1 MVSASTDRGGK
12 RPRLVKAATCVF
24 AEKGYAATRVSDI
37 AERAGIG
44 KGTVYE
50 YFSSKKELLF
60 AVFESINEE
69 ITARLNTVLDDDEPT
84 QEQLFNL
91 LRLGAEVI
99 SEQRELQPVV
109 LDFWAASRGGGFEEH
124 YREAVVASYTLY
136 RKLIADF
143 IRDGQLQGKFR
154 NDVDAE
160 SLAATVVATVDGL
173 GVQHYFDRTMDPRR
187 ITEQFAH
194 LLFESLTTESI

>member
-1 MVSASTDRGGK
+1 MVSTTTDRGDK
-12 RPRLVKAATCVF
+12 RPRLVKAATGVF

-37 AERAGIG
+37 ATRAGIG

-50 YFSSKKELLF
+50 YFTSKKELLF
-60 AVFESINEE
+60 AVFESINEDV
-69 ITARLNTVLDDDEPT
+69 TARMNVVLDDDEPT

-99 SEQRELQPVV
+99 TEQRELQPVV

-136 RKLIADF
+136 RRLIADF
-143 IRDGQLQGKFR
+143 IRNGQLQGKFR
-154 NDVDAE
+154 SDVAADA
-160 SLAATVVATVDGL
+160 LAAIVVATVDGL
-173 GVQHYFDRTMDPRR
+173 GIQHYFDRSMDPRS
-187 ITEQFAH
+187 ITEEFAH

>member
-1 MVSASTDRGGK
+1 MVSTSTDRGDK
-12 RPRLVKAATCVF
+12 RPRLVKAATGVF

-50 YFSSKKELLF
+50 YFKSKKELLF
-60 AVFESINEE
+60 AVFESINEDV
-69 ITARLNTVLDDDEPT
+69 TARMNVVLDDDEPT

-99 SEQRELQPVV
+99 TEQRELQPVV

-136 RKLIADF
+136 RRLIADF
-143 IRDGQLQGKFR
+143 IRNSQQRGKFR
-154 NDVDAE
+154 SDVAADA
-160 SLAATVVATVDGL
+160 LAAIVVATVDGL
-173 GVQHYFDRTMDPRR
+173 GIQHFFDRSMDPRS
-187 ITEQFAH
+187 ITEEFAH